1 MTLALAALL
10 ALAAAVSPASP
21 EAAGSP
27 GAGEPGGTGG
37 IPRLDALWEQGCAA
51 YDDEHWEA
59 AAGAFQALVAAG
71 VDDASVH
78 YDLGN
83 ALFRLGRYGPA
94 IVAYERALLLEPGA
108 ADAERNLD
116 AAERAALAAARD
128 DPAAALG
135 RAESSWV
142 ERLVR
147 RLTADT
153 WATLFAAAWLAGFA
167 GWTVRRLAGERARAV
182 RAVALALAI
191 AGLAAAPLAGAG
203 LWARASLDAERDRA
217 VIVSARTTLRQG
229 PSTDHPPAFDV
240 REGIRVKV
248 LGEDAGWLKVRLT
261 DGLEGWAPPGTAE
274 RI

>member
-1 MTLALAALL
+1 MILPGAALFVLLAAVTPASPDPVASRGDAEPAAGAGASRLAALW
-10 ALAAAVSPASP
+10 
-21 EAAGSP
+21 
-27 GAGEPGGTGG
+27 
-37 IPRLDALWEQGCAA
+37 DQGRAA
-51 YDDEHWEA
+51 YADERWAEA
-59 AAGAFQALVAAG
+59 AAAFQALVAAG

-83 ALFRLGRYGPA
+83 ALFRLGRFGPA
-94 IVAYERALLLEPGA
+94 IAAYERALLLEPGA

-147 RLTADT
+147 GLTADT

-167 GWTVRRLAGERARAV
+167 GWTVRRLVRARARAL
-182 RAVALALAI
+182 RAVALGLAI

-217 VIVSARTTLRQG
+217 VMVSARTTLRQG

-261 DGLEGWAPPGTAE
+261 DGLEGWAPPGSAE